1 MRRSTEELGKNDCRR
16 RRGATERGTRN
27 KQGSKDRLEQQQV
40 EVARRLEES
49 VTTAKARPLD
59 GADEV
64 SKAANGG
71 RAETVR
77 RSRAIPAQPSAVISG
92 MAALALVDPVTASK
106 YRVAVFC
113 LRLPWGPQRAP
124 ICAAPDPITFRI
136 YKFSLEGLGKA
147 SSAQEARR
155 AAASIAG
162 CISLTAKCGRLT
174 AGPCFF
180 IATRPSAPGTKAHQ
194 PGPVQKLSYNFN
206 IKTKTSIVASLLLV
220 LRHLETFSVLFPR
233 HSPAIARRAF
243 HLFWLLASKLCPR
256 AVTFNEALASD

>member
-1 MRRSTEELGKNDCRR
+1 MGGE
-16 RRGATERGTRN
+16 
-27 KQGSKDRLEQQQV
+27 QRLF
-40 EVARRLEES
+40 
-49 VTTAKARPLD
+49 
-59 GADEV
+59 AD
-64 SKAANGG
+64 
-71 RAETVR
+71 
-77 RSRAIPAQPSAVISG
+77 PAPSQPSQ
-92 MAALALVDPVTASK
+92 ALLFLEWPLWLLLTQ
-106 YRVAVFC
+106 
-113 LRLPWGPQRAP
+113 LRLADTEWLCFVFASPGGLNERPYVPPQTLHMR
-124 ICAAPDPITFRI
+124 PITFRI

-162 CISLTAKCGRLT
+162 CMSLTAKYGQLT
-174 AGPCFF
+174 VGPCFF